1 MTKGTLVFSTVLRL
15 RDFYHDSR
23 DTRMNSRVTSILI
36 VVALVGIGLAAFFT
50 SRKES
55 ADSGTASNRIQWH
68 SYNEGVNLARA
79 QNKKILIDVYTD
91 WCGWCKKMD
100 SDVYTN
106 ERIRSIVESNFI
118 AVKLNAESSKNV
130 TMGTDQLDEAGF
142 ARAMGVT
149 GYPTTVFLESGAGP
163 ITKISGYMEAK
174 EFATVLQFIGEDHY
188 KNTTFEQYKAS
199 AGSVSKN

>member
-1 MTKGTLVFSTVLRL
+1 
-15 RDFYHDSR
+15 
-23 DTRMNSRVTSILI
+23 MNSRVTSILI
-36 VVALVGIGLAAFFT
+36 VVALVGIGLAIFFS
-50 SRKES
+50 SRKEGV
-55 ADSGTASNRIQWH
+55 DSRTATNKIQWH
-68 SYNEGVNLARA
+68 SYNEGANLARA

-106 ERIRSIVESNFI
+106 EQIRSIIESNFI

-199 AGSVSKN
+199 AGSASKN